1 MVDLLMFWGWV
12 SQYII
17 YVATYMDRKWAD
29 KDISKKDR
37 NAFFESSEQG
47 EQDGDDQPMVQLMH
61 FKMVYCV
68 C

>member
-1 MVDLLMFWGWV
+1 MSSVVDLLMFWGWV

-37 NAFFESSEQG
+37 NAFFEGSE
-47 EQDGDDQPMVQLMH
+47 
-61 FKMVYCV
+61 
-68 C
+68 

>member
-1 MVDLLMFWGWV
+1 MFWGWV

-37 NAFFESSEQG
+37 NAFFEGSEQG